1 MRKNNKQ
8 WYSVIIAMLLIGFLL
23 VLTVWVLNLVL
34 KEMNDNR
41 AMWDSM
47 KAFAWAETGKELALL
62 KIKEKWYG
70 VDYVTNVSSSNESK
84 NILADAWDFKKNRDV
99 EVSYNINLLPQRDDS
114 GKYIYT
120 QTLWAGEYS
129 IIPLFYQY
137 DWETIQNADSMNL
150 ENINDNIVW
159 NLLSGNNGI
168 AWLWT
173 NTDWKWK
180 QIENSWNSSI
190 ITQTQM
196 EFLNNHEDVYLILHN
211 TSTTPQEFILSSSDE
226 FSKPITHIISSG
238 QVGEYRHNI
247 KTKFD
252 NTKFLN
258 MLKYAIFS
266 D

>member
-47 KAFAWAETGKELALL
+47 KAFAGAETGKELALL

-70 VDYVTNVSSSNESK
+70 VDYVTNVSVSNESK
-84 NILADAWDFKKNRDV
+84 NILADSWDFKKNRDV
-99 EVSYNINLLPQRDDS
+99 EVTYNINLLPEKDS
-114 GKYIYT
+114 YWKYSYSYD
-120 QTLWAGEYS
+120 LWPGEYS
-129 IIPLFYQY
+129 IIPLFYEYAGESIENTEYISLQA
-137 DWETIQNADSMNL
+137 WAD
-150 ENINDNIVW
+150 IVW
-159 NLLSGNNGI
+159 NLLSGNSGI
-168 AWLWT
+168 AWLWGS
-173 NTDWKWK
+173 DVWKWK
-180 QIENSWNSSI
+180 EVNANAESSI
-190 ITQTQM
+190 VSKTISD
-196 EFLNNHEDVYLILHN
+196 FLHEHNDVYLILNN
-211 TSTTPQEFILSSSDE
+211 TSTTPQEFRLSSNDK